1 VTAGDPRYAWTE
13 PGAFQVLPGVHRI
26 PLPLPSDGLR
36 AVNVYAIEDGDSAVM
51 IDSGWALAEARDRLV
66 SALALVGLE
75 LGDIRR
81 FLITHV
87 HRDHYTQAIALRREF
102 GTRVSL
108 SRDEEPTLRVAA
120 DPSHPPF
127 LVHLERLHANG
138 AEPVAERLR
147 RAHGG
152 PSAERGIWEL
162 PDDWIDGEQEIALE
176 KRSLH
181 ALPTPGHTRGHV
193 VFRDEEAGALFAGDH
208 VLPHITPSIGFE
220 GAPAEMPL
228 RDYLG
233 SLRTVRALP
242 DMTLLPAHGPVT
254 DSVHARVDELLLHHD
269 DRLEASLHTISAGAT
284 TAYESACILTWTRRD
299 RHFDELDVFS
309 QMLAVNETAAHLDLL
324 VAQGRLRSDSADGVT
339 RYGMIQPPSD

>member
-1 VTAGDPRYAWTE
+1 MTARDPRHEWTE

-66 SALALVGLE
+66 SALAVVGLE

-81 FLITHV
+81 FLITHI
-87 HRDHYTQAIALRREF
+87 HRDHYTQAIAVRREF

-108 SRDEEPTLRVAA
+108 SRDEEPTLRIAA
-120 DPSHPPF
+120 DPSHPNF
-127 LVHLERLHANG
+127 SVHQERLLANG
-138 AEPVAERLR
+138 AAPVVERLR
-147 RAHGG
+147 RAHREHT
-152 PSAERGIWEL
+152 SDRSIWER

-176 KRSLH
+176 KRMLH
-181 ALPTPGHTRGHV
+181 VLPTPGHTRGHV
-193 VFRDEEAGALFAGDH
+193 VFRDREAGALFAGDH

-220 GAPAEMPL
+220 AAPAAMPL

-242 DMTLLPAHGPVT
+242 DTMLLPAHGPVT
-254 DSVHARVDELLLHHD
+254 DSVHRRVDELLVHHD
-269 DRLEASLHTISAGAT
+269 DRLQASLGTISAGAT
-284 TAYESACILTWTRRD
+284 TAYESACILTWTRRE
-299 RHFDELDVFS
+299 RHFDDLDAFS

-324 VAQGRLRSDSADGVT
+324 AAQGRLRSHAVDGVM
-339 RYGMIQPPSD
+339 RYGPIQPPPG